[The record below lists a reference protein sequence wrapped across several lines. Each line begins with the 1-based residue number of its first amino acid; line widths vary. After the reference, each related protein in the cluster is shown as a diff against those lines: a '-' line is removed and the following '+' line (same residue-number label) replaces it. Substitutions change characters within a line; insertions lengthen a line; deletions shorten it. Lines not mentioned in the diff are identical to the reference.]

1 MLLRV
6 CVGWSCSL
14 NNLWRCVQKNLPP
27 PCERFPGEAP
37 QVRSTLSRWTPGS
50 SGYPAGRRRT
60 ADERG
65 FYQAED
71 SFWIFMSEC
80 MFVCLC
86 MFLLRL
92 SFGDI
97 CVCFAPWEWCRAWRL
112 LQAETTR
119 RLSWSECGDDTSVN
133 LRRTRP
139 GGDEMVLLGDFK
151 MKKQRKKRN
160 KWGRSDRLRA

>member
-1 MLLRV
+1 MFPSSDQYRKTKTAISWSKSDMLLRV

-27 PCERFPGEAP
+27 PCERSPGEAP

-50 SGYPAGRRRT
+50 SGYPAGRRKT

-71 SFWIFMSEC
+71 SFWIFTSEC

-97 CVCFAPWEWCRAWRL
+97 CVFCTLRMMSGLEASAGRDNTSPLMVWVWR
-112 LQAETTR
+112 R
-119 RLSWSECGDDTSVN
+119 YLSK
-133 LRRTRP
+133 P
-139 GGDEMVLLGDFK
+139 P
-151 MKKQRKKRN
+151 
-160 KWGRSDRLRA
+160 